1 MKRWQRWALGGVA
14 LLALAGGITRAIL
27 ARQAERAQITQ
38 TGQASSQ
45 GTLRLGAGDL
55 IEARRLPLW
64 RTIDISGSLH
74 AVDSVLIKARVSG
87 ELEMLS
93 VREGDRVRRGQ
104 LIARIDSD
112 EYANRLEQARQQ
124 AASAQAQWRIARQTL
139 DNNQALVAQGFISTN
154 ALDTAASNEA
164 AARATL
170 QAAQAAAK
178 VAAKAVADTQ
188 LRSPINGLVS
198 QQFAQAGE
206 RVAPDARIVE
216 IVDLSRIE
224 LEAALKP
231 EDVAQVRVGTPG
243 WLAVDGLPDK
253 LAVKV
258 ARINPSAE
266 AGTRAVMVYLSVAPH
281 PALRQGLF
289 AQGQLDLSREDA
301 VVLPRAAVRA
311 GATGPF
317 VQALRGGRIVHLP
330 VTLGPGGRIEG
341 DATPM
346 VAITNGVQPGERV
359 LRDTIGLLRPGTVVD
374 DTSATTQP
382 ARLAQPR

>member
-1 MKRWQRWALGGVA
+1 MKRWQRWAVGGVA
-14 LLALAGGITRAIL
+14 VLALAGGITRAIL

-45 GTLRLGAGDL
+45 GTLRLGRGDL

-64 RTIDISGSLH
+64 RTIDISGSLR
-74 AVDSVLIKARVSG
+74 AVDSVVIKARVSG
-87 ELEMLS
+87 ELQTLS
-93 VREGDRVRRGQ
+93 VREGDKVTRGQ
-104 LIARIDSD
+104 LIARIDTD
-112 EYANRLEQARQQ
+112 EYGNRLEQARQQ
-124 AASAQAQWRIARQTL
+124 AASAQAQWQIARQTL
-139 DNNQALVAQGFISTN
+139 DNNQALVAQGFISKN
-154 ALDTAASNEA
+154 ALDTAVSNEA
-164 AARATL
+164 AAKATL

-178 VAAKAVADTQ
+178 VAGKAVADTQ
-188 LRSPINGLVS
+188 LSSPINGLVS

-206 RVAPDARIVE
+206 RLSPDARIVE

-253 LAVKV
+253 LAVRV
-258 ARINPSAE
+258 ARINPSAT
-266 AGTRAVMVYLSVAPH
+266 ASTRAVMVYLSVASH

-289 AQGQLDLSREDA
+289 AQGQLDLSREEA

-317 VQALRGGRIVHLP
+317 VQALRGTRIEHLP
-330 VTLGPGGRIEG
+330 VTLGTGGRIEG
-341 DATPM
+341 DAAPM
-346 VAITNGVQPGERV
+346 VAIASGVQPGEHV

-374 DTSATTQP
+374 AAAPTQAP
-382 ARLAQPR
+382 AR

>member
-1 MKRWQRWALGGVA
+1 MKRWQRWAVGGVA
-14 LLALAGGITRAIL
+14 VLALVGGITRAIL

-45 GTLRLGAGDL
+45 GTLRLGGGDL
-55 IEARRLPLW
+55 VEARRLPLW
-64 RTIDISGSLH
+64 RTIDISGSLR
-74 AVDSVLIKARVSG
+74 AVDSVVIKARVSG
-87 ELEMLS
+87 ELQTLS
-93 VREGDRVRRGQ
+93 VREGDKVTRGQ
-104 LIARIDSD
+104 LIARIDTD
-112 EYANRLEQARQQ
+112 EYGNRLEQARQQ
-124 AASAQAQWRIARQTL
+124 AASAQAQWQIARQTL
-139 DNNQALVAQGFISTN
+139 DNNQALVAQGFISKN
-154 ALDTAASNEA
+154 ALDTAVSNEA
-164 AARATL
+164 AAKATL

-188 LRSPINGLVS
+188 LSSPINGLVS

-206 RVAPDARIVE
+206 RLSPDARIVE

-253 LAVKV
+253 LTVKV
-258 ARINPSAE
+258 ARINPSAT

-317 VQALRGGRIVHLP
+317 VQALRGTRIEHLP
-330 VTLGPGGRIEG
+330 VTLGSGGRIDG
-341 DATPM
+341 NAAPM
-346 VAITNGVQPGERV
+346 IAIASGVQPGERV

-374 DTSATTQP
+374 TAAP
-382 ARLAQPR
+382 AQAPAH

>member
-1 MKRWQRWALGGVA
+1 MKRWQRWAVGGVA
-14 LLALAGGITRAIL
+14 LVALAGGITRAIL

-45 GTLRLGAGDL
+45 GTLRLGASDL
-55 IEARRLPLW
+55 VEARRLPLW
-64 RTIDISGSLH
+64 RTIDISGSLR

-87 ELEMLS
+87 ELQALS
-93 VREGDRVRRGQ
+93 VREGDKVRRGQ
-104 LIARIDSD
+104 LIARIDTED
-112 EYANRLEQARQQ
+112 YGNRLEQARQQ
-124 AASAQAQWRIARQTL
+124 AASAQAQWQIARQTL
-139 DNNQALVAQGFISTN
+139 ENNQALVAQGFISKN
-154 ALDTAASNEA
+154 ALDTAVSNEA
-164 AARATL
+164 AAKATL

-188 LRSPINGLVS
+188 LSSPINGLVS

-206 RVAPDARIVE
+206 RLSPDARIVE

-253 LAVKV
+253 LPVRV
-258 ARINPSAE
+258 ARINPSAT

-289 AQGQLDLSREDA
+289 AQGQLDLSREEA

-317 VQALRGGRIVHLP
+317 VQALRGSRIEHLP
-330 VTLGPGGRIEG
+330 VTLGTGGRIEG

-346 VAITNGVQPGERV
+346 VAIATGVQPGERA
-359 LRDTIGLLRPGTVVD
+359 LRDTIGLLRPGTVVED
-374 DTSATTQP
+374 LSAAAP
-382 ARLAQPR
+382 ATNR

>member
-1 MKRWQRWALGGVA
+1 MKRWQRWAVGGVA
-14 LLALAGGITRAIL
+14 VLALAGGITRAIL

-45 GTLRLGAGDL
+45 GTLRLSASDL
-55 IEARRLPLW
+55 VQAKRLPLW
-64 RTIDISGSLH
+64 RTIDISGSLR

-87 ELEMLS
+87 ELQRLS
-93 VREGDRVRRGQ
+93 VREGDKVTRGQ
-104 LIARIDSD
+104 LIARIDTD
-112 EYANRLEQARQQ
+112 EYGNRLEQARQQ
-124 AASAQAQWRIARQTL
+124 AASAQAQWQIARQTL
-139 DNNQALVAQGFISTN
+139 DNNQALVAQGFISRN
-154 ALDTAASNEA
+154 ALDTAISNEA
-164 AARATL
+164 AAKATL

-188 LRSPINGLVS
+188 LSSPINGQVS

-206 RVAPDARIVE
+206 RLAPDARIVE

-243 WLAVDGLPDK
+243 WLAVDGLPGK
-253 LAVKV
+253 LAVRV
-258 ARINPSAE
+258 ARINPSATT
-266 AGTRAVMVYLSVAPH
+266 GTRAVMVYLSVAPH

-289 AQGQLDLSREDA
+289 AQGQLDLSREEA

-311 GATGPF
+311 SATGPF
-317 VQALRGGRIVHLP
+317 VQALRGTRIEHLP
-330 VTLGPGGRIEG
+330 VTLGAGGRIEG
-341 DATPM
+341 DAAPM
-346 VAITNGVQPGERV
+346 IAIASGAQPGERV

-374 DTSATTQP
+374 TATPAQTP
-382 ARLAQPR
+382 AR

>member
-1 MKRWQRWALGGVA
+1 MKRWQRWAVGGVA
-14 LLALAGGITRAIL
+14 VLALAGGITRAIL

-38 TGQASSQ
+38 TGHASSQ

-55 IEARRLPLW
+55 VEVKRLPLW
-64 RTIDISGSLH
+64 RTIDISGSLR
-74 AVDSVLIKARVSG
+74 AVDSVVIKARVSG
-87 ELEMLS
+87 ELQSLS
-93 VREGDRVRRGQ
+93 VREGDKVTRGQ
-104 LIARIDSD
+104 LIARIDTD
-112 EYANRLEQARQQ
+112 EYGNRLEQARQQ
-124 AASAQAQWRIARQTL
+124 AASAQAQWQIARQTL
-139 DNNQALVAQGFISTN
+139 DNNQALVAQGFISKN
-154 ALDTAASNEA
+154 ALDTAVSNEA
-164 AARATL
+164 AAKATL

-188 LRSPINGLVS
+188 LSSPINGLVS

-206 RVAPDARIVE
+206 RLSPDARIVE

-243 WLAVDGLPDK
+243 WLAVDGLSDK
-253 LAVKV
+253 LAMRV
-258 ARINPSAE
+258 ARINPSAT
-266 AGTRAVMVYLSVAPH
+266 AGTRAVMVYLSVTPH

-317 VQALRGGRIVHLP
+317 VQALRGTRIEHLP
-330 VTLGPGGRIEG
+330 VTLGTGGRIDG
-341 DATPM
+341 DAAPM
-346 VAITNGVQPGERV
+346 IAIASGVQPGERV

-374 DTSATTQP
+374 TAAP
-382 ARLAQPR
+382 AQTPAH

>member
-1 MKRWQRWALGGVA
+1 MKRWQRWAVGGVA
-14 LLALAGGITRAIL
+14 VLALVGGITRAIL

-45 GTLRLGAGDL
+45 GTLRLGEGDL
-55 IEARRLPLW
+55 VEARRLPLW
-64 RTIDISGSLH
+64 RTIDISGSLR
-74 AVDSVLIKARVSG
+74 AVDSVVIKARVSG
-87 ELEMLS
+87 ELQTLS
-93 VREGDRVRRGQ
+93 VREGDKVTRGQ
-104 LIARIDSD
+104 LIARIDTD
-112 EYANRLEQARQQ
+112 EYGNRLEQARQQ
-124 AASAQAQWRIARQTL
+124 AAAAQAQWQIARQTL
-139 DNNQALVAQGFISTN
+139 DNNQALVAQGFISKN
-154 ALDTAASNEA
+154 ALDTAVSNEA
-164 AARATL
+164 AAKATL

-188 LRSPINGLVS
+188 LSSPINGLVS

-206 RVAPDARIVE
+206 RLSPDARIVE

-231 EDVAQVRVGTPG
+231 EDVAQVRLGTPG

-253 LAVKV
+253 LPVKV
-258 ARINPSAE
+258 ARINPSAT

-317 VQALRGGRIVHLP
+317 VQALRGTRIEHLP
-330 VTLGPGGRIEG
+330 VTLGTGGRIDG
-341 DATPM
+341 NAAPM
-346 VAITNGVQPGERV
+346 IAIASGVQPGERV

-374 DTSATTQP
+374 TAAP
-382 ARLAQPR
+382 AQAPAH

>member
-1 MKRWQRWALGGVA
+1 MKRWQRWAVGGVA
-14 LLALAGGITRAIL
+14 VLALAGGITRAIL

-38 TGQASSQ
+38 TGHASSQ

-55 IEARRLPLW
+55 VEVKRLPLW
-64 RTIDISGSLH
+64 RTIDISGSLR
-74 AVDSVLIKARVSG
+74 AVDSVVIKARVSG
-87 ELEMLS
+87 ELQSLS
-93 VREGDRVRRGQ
+93 VREGDKVTRGQ
-104 LIARIDSD
+104 LIARIDTD
-112 EYANRLEQARQQ
+112 EYGNRLEQARQQ
-124 AASAQAQWRIARQTL
+124 AASAQAQWQIARQTL
-139 DNNQALVAQGFISTN
+139 DNNQALVAQGFISKN
-154 ALDTAASNEA
+154 ALDTAVSNEA
-164 AARATL
+164 AAKATL

-188 LRSPINGLVS
+188 LSSPINGLVS

-206 RVAPDARIVE
+206 RLSPDARIVE

-243 WLAVDGLPDK
+243 WLAVDGLSDK
-253 LAVKV
+253 LAMRV
-258 ARINPSAE
+258 ARINPSAT

-289 AQGQLDLSREDA
+289 AQGKLDLSREDA

-317 VQALRGGRIVHLP
+317 VQALRGTRIEHLP
-330 VTLGPGGRIEG
+330 VTLGTGGRIDG
-341 DATPM
+341 DAAPM
-346 VAITNGVQPGERV
+346 IAIASGVQPGERV

-374 DTSATTQP
+374 TAAP
-382 ARLAQPR
+382 AQTPAH

>member
-1 MKRWQRWALGGVA
+1 MKRWQRWALGSVA

-45 GTLRLGAGDL
+45 GTLRLGTGDL
-55 IEARRLPLW
+55 VEAKRLLLS
-64 RTIDISGSLH
+64 RTIDISGSLR

-87 ELEMLS
+87 ELQTLS
-93 VREGDRVRRGQ
+93 VREGDKVTRGQ
-104 LIARIDSD
+104 LIARIDTD
-112 EYANRLEQARQQ
+112 EYGNRLEQARQQ
-124 AASAQAQWRIARQTL
+124 AASAQAQWQIAKQTL
-139 DNNQALVAQGFISTN
+139 DNNQALVAQGFISKN
-154 ALDTAASNEA
+154 ALDTAVSNEA
-164 AARATL
+164 AAKATA

-188 LRSPINGLVS
+188 LSSPINGLVS

-206 RVAPDARIVE
+206 RLSPDARIVE

-243 WLAVDGLPDK
+243 WLAVDGLPDR
-253 LAVKV
+253 LAVRV
-258 ARINPSAE
+258 ARINPSAT
-266 AGTRAVMVYLSVAPH
+266 AGTRAVMVYLSVAAH

-289 AQGQLDLSREDA
+289 AQGQLDLSRAEA

-317 VQALRGGRIVHLP
+317 VQALRGARIEHLP
-330 VTLGPGGRIEG
+330 VTLGVGGRIEG
-341 DATPM
+341 DASPM
-346 VAITNGVQPGERV
+346 VAIASGVQPGERV
-359 LRDTIGLLRPGTVVD
+359 LRDTIGLLRPGTVVED
-374 DTSATTQP
+374 VSATAPP
-382 ARLAQPR
+382 ATNR

>member
-1 MKRWQRWALGGVA
+1 
-14 LLALAGGITRAIL
+14 
-27 ARQAERAQITQ
+27 
-38 TGQASSQ
+38 
-45 GTLRLGAGDL
+45 
-55 IEARRLPLW
+55 
-64 RTIDISGSLH
+64 
-74 AVDSVLIKARVSG
+74 VSG
-87 ELEMLS
+87 ELQALS
-93 VREGDRVRRGQ
+93 VREGDKVRRGQ
-104 LIARIDSD
+104 LIARIDTED
-112 EYANRLEQARQQ
+112 YGNRLEQARQQ
-124 AASAQAQWRIARQTL
+124 AASAQAQWQIARQTL
-139 DNNQALVAQGFISTN
+139 ENNQALVAQGFISKN
-154 ALDTAASNEA
+154 ALDTAVSNEA
-164 AARATL
+164 AAKATL

-188 LRSPINGLVS
+188 LSSPINGLVS

-206 RVAPDARIVE
+206 RLSPDARIVE

-253 LAVKV
+253 LPVKV
-258 ARINPSAE
+258 ARINPSAT

-289 AQGQLDLSREDA
+289 AQGQLDLSREEA

-317 VQALRGGRIVHLP
+317 VQALRGSRIEHLP
-330 VTLGPGGRIEG
+330 VILGTGGRIEG

-346 VAITNGVQPGERV
+346 VAIATGVQPGERV
-359 LRDTIGLLRPGTVVD
+359 LRDTIGLLRPGTVVED
-374 DTSATTQP
+374 LSAAAP
-382 ARLAQPR
+382 ARNR